1 MYCIIENVLHND
13 VFIIFFYSLV
23 TFKVLISIVLAGKAV
38 DYINENKER
47 EKREEQERKN
57 KEHNLI
63 KRKSSWDP
71 SYSASKVP
79 DLHRS
84 KSVGAVLHK
93 THKRQLSDDV
103 NIKPSV
109 KSNEKEIVKMN
120 PPLAASQSKALFSNS
135 TVSLE
140 SMGLNEELIK
150 DKESPE
156 KSGTELKHR
165 GDKKKKEIPLHEID
179 RYDMCSNRII

>member
-1 MYCIIENVLHND
+1 M
-13 VFIIFFYSLV
+13 IFFSLV
-23 TFKVLISIVLAGKAV
+23 TVKVLISIVLAGKAI
-38 DYINENKER
+38 DYITENKER
-47 EKREEQERKN
+47 EKREANERKN

-103 NIKPSV
+103 NIKPSA
-109 KSNEKEIVKMN
+109 KSSENMTVKEIVKLN
-120 PPLAASQSKALFSNS
+120 PPLASSQSKALFSNS

-150 DKESPE
+150 DKDTQE
-156 KSGTELKHR
+156 KSGSELKHR